1 MWCGRTSTHI
11 AAITPG
17 SILEVPLQLVVLKP
31 GTYSIGGVQLS
42 YSIESES
49 MAISETRTVGELVV
63 RVESG

>member
-1 MWCGRTSTHI
+1 M
-11 AAITPG
+11 TPG